1 MRYNIL
7 VSAERPALQIVG
19 TIFKEAAQLGNSED
33 FVTDL
38 AVVQELFD
46 ELQQAFM
53 KGAVEHMVV
62 YVERSP
68 DMLTAETVLRKGFY
82 MADDCALT
90 LALLEV
96 E

>member
-7 VSAERPALQIVG
+7 VSAERPGLQIVG
-19 TIFKEAAQLGNSED
+19 TIFKEAAQLSGSDE
-33 FVTDL
+33 FVTDK

-46 ELQQAFM
+46 ELQEVFLQ
-53 KGAVEHMVV
+53 GAVEHMVV
-62 YVERSP
+62 HVERSP
-68 DMLTAETVLRKGFY
+68 DMLAAETVLRKGFY

-90 LALLEV
+90 LALMEV